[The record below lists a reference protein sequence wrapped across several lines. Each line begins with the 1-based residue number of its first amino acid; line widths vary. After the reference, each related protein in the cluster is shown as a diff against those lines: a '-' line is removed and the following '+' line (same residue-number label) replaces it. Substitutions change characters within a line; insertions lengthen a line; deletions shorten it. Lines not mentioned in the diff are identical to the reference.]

1 MNGDDETPWTI
12 QMSRP
17 AQKALRRLP
26 SERDRLLRGISALPA
41 GDVVRLQGT
50 TDEFRL
56 RIGDWRVR
64 FRLDYAQRC
73 IVVVAIAPRGR
84 AYRGL

>member
-26 SERDRLLRGISALPA
+26 SERDRLLRGITVGNVAKPSNSATSATLFA
-41 GDVVRLQGT
+41 LQT
-50 TDEFRL
+50 
-56 RIGDWRVR
+56 
-64 FRLDYAQRC
+64 
-73 IVVVAIAPRGR
+73 
-84 AYRGL
+84 